1 MRNERGEIS
10 TDTREMQR
18 IVRNYYEELH
28 AKKFKH
34 LGEMDKFLG
43 KYNLSKLNKQ
53 ETEILNTLITADEI
67 KAVIRK
73 THKMQNILTGC
84 CPRRTLLTI

>member
-1 MRNERGEIS
+1 
-10 TDTREMQR
+10 
-18 IVRNYYEELH
+18 
-28 AKKFKH
+28 
-34 LGEMDKFLG
+34 MDKFLG